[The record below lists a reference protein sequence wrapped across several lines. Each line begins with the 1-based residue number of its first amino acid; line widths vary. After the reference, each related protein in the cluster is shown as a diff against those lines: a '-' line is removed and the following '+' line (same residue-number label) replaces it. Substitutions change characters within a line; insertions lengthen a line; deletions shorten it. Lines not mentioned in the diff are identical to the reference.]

1 MRNANRTGIIVL
13 LAAGVVLILALQGS
27 GSSFFQGIFINIC
40 MYIILVVSLNLSNG
54 FTGVFSLGHI
64 GFMALGAYIS
74 AILTLPLDKK
84 ASLLPKL
91 PPGLGAIHL
100 DMMIGSFPLGFLLAT
115 LIAGVLVML
124 VAVIVGAVLMRLS
137 GILSPS
143 PRSDF

>member
-1 MRNANRTGIIVL
+1 MAQTLKSNVQRNGFLIL
-13 LAAGVVLILALQGS
+13 LAGLVVMIVGLESS
-27 GSSFFQGIFINIC
+27 GSSLWQGIFINLG
-40 MYIILVVSLNLSNG
+40 MYIILVVALNLANG

-91 PPGLGAIHL
+91 PPGLAAIHL

-137 GILSPS
+137 GH
-143 PRSDF
+143 